1 MEKRHLVIGTALGLV
16 VLSACGG
23 SYEEVAAAGATQGP
37 DSTTPRADHRIITVE
52 FGPEGAIAF
61 QAEGESLARLSGG
74 CDGRS
79 PLSIGFQSG
88 QIYQPSW
95 RYFAFDSAEDVGVR
109 QMGDIAL
116 DRVVFDDGVLEQ
128 SEHGTFPPNR
138 HKGTGTLTI
147 TRHEAGGL
155 NKRMEG
161 VVRAELTG
169 PDGERRPVKAEFSIP
184 LACWSPGLE

>member
-1 MEKRHLVIGTALGLV
+1 MEKRHFVIGTALGLA

-23 SYEEVAAAGATQGP
+23 SYEEAAAGVTPDQGT
-37 DSTTPRADHRIITVE
+37 TTPRADHRAITVKT
-52 FGPEGAIAF
+52 GDAGAVAF

-74 CDGRS
+74 CDGKS

-95 RYFAFDSAEDVGVR
+95 RYFAFDSADDVSAR
-109 QMGDIAL
+109 QTGDIAL
-116 DRVVFDDGVLEQ
+116 NRVVFDDGVLEQ
-128 SEHGTFPPNR
+128 SEHGIFPPNR
-138 HKGTGTLTI
+138 HKGTGMLTI
-147 TRHEAGGL
+147 SRHEAGGL

-169 PDGERRPVKAEFSIP
+169 PDGEGLVVEAEFSIP
-184 LACWSPGLE
+184 LACWSIGLD